1 MKFRALSVGIAV
13 LLVVVG
19 IPLAMLVTAKMLPA
33 QRLKSP
39 NPPTTKSPGLT
50 RTRICPSSW
59 FTAKT
64 HSKAKI
70 S

>member
-13 LLVVVG
+13 LLAVVG

-33 QRLKSP
+33 PKAEKPESADYKISGP
-39 NPPTTKSPGLT
+39 Y
-50 RTRICPSSW
+50 TRIFPSSW

-64 HSKAKI
+64 HSRAKI